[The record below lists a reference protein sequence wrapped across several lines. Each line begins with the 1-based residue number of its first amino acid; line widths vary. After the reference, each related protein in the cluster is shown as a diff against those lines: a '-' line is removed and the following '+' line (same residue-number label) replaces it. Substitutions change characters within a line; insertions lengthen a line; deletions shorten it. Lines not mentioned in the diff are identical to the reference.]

1 MYQINPK
8 VLKTPVEDGKILLLE
23 PKTGM
28 YYELDE
34 TSCHI
39 FQLLSQGET
48 SESIVQKLVENYDV
62 SNHQAEEDYQ
72 LFLQQLIEKNIVFEG

>member
-62 SNHQAEEDYQ
+62 PNHQAEEDYQ

>member
-28 YYELDE
+28 YYELGE
-34 TSCHI
+34 ISCYI
-39 FQLLSQGET
+39 FQLLSQGKD
-48 SESIVQKLVENYDV
+48 SEAIVKNIIENYDV
-62 SNHQAEEDYQ
+62 PHHQAEEDYQ
-72 LFLQQLIEKNIVFEG
+72 PFLQQLIDKKIIVNA

>member
-72 LFLQQLIEKNIVFEG
+72 LFLQQLIEKNIVFEC